1 MPERRLGLHRHVDGL
16 RLCGG
21 VESAVIVLRASRVVS
36 LLSLLLA
43 LSPPAGSAQSSG
55 LWGRFSAQAVIAG
68 IHVDPVPGGGSA
80 SQLTVVEPLGMLEA
94 GPLRGRLVL
103 HAALDL
109 EGLTMPDGVLGIG
122 DWGEG
127 FDDRRHPH
135 TYVHELMLS
144 GVNLLGS
151 ASRPVNLS
159 LSVGKGFVPFGSD
172 DPMNRPA
179 LRFPV
184 NHHWSQIL
192 ERAVTIAGVRAGPV
206 VAEGALFNGDEPERP
221 GQWPRIGGRFG
232 DSWSLR
238 LTVTPVTGVDLEGSR
253 AKVHSPENR
262 PGAATDQDKWHASAR
277 LDRGVGAGRLYA
289 LGEWARTSEAGGFFR
304 FDSRLA
310 EAEWSAG
317 AHRVYYQ
324 FERTERPEE
333 ERTLDPFRSLR
344 PHLENSILGTTRWSV
359 HTAGYGVRF
368 TLLEQRIRIEP
379 LLEASYARVA
389 DVGGGIFST
398 ESFYGRGDFWSLT
411 AALRLGAGMMR
422 RMGRYGVADAGGAMG
437 MMDRR

>member
-1 MPERRLGLHRHVDGL
+1 MEPQARRLVPALWML
-16 RLCGG
+16 F
-21 VESAVIVLRASRVVS
+21 VLRAQ
-36 LLSLLLA
+36 
-43 LSPPAGSAQSSG
+43 AGSAQAPG
-55 LWGRFSAQAVIAG
+55 RWERFSAYAVIAG
-68 IHVDPVPGGGSA
+68 IHVDPAPGGRGA
-80 SQLTVVEPLGMLEA
+80 GQLTVVEPLGMLEA
-94 GPLRGRLVL
+94 GALRGHLVL
-103 HAALDL
+103 HAALDF

-135 TYVHELMLS
+135 TYAHELMLS

-151 ASRPVNLS
+151 ASRPLNLS
-159 LSVGKGFVPFGSD
+159 LSAGKGFVPFGSD

-238 LTVTPVTGVDLEGSR
+238 LTVTPMTGLDLEGSH

-262 PGAATDQDKWHASAR
+262 PGAATDQEKWHASAR

-289 LGEWARTSEAGGFFR
+289 LGEWARTTEADGFFR
-304 FDSRLA
+304 FDSQLA

-368 TLLEQRIRIEP
+368 TLLEKRIRIEP

-398 ESFYGRGDFWSLT
+398 ESFYGRRDFWSLT
-411 AALRLGAGMMR
+411 AALRLGAGTMH
-422 RMGRYGVADAGGAMG
+422 RMGRYGVAAATDAMG